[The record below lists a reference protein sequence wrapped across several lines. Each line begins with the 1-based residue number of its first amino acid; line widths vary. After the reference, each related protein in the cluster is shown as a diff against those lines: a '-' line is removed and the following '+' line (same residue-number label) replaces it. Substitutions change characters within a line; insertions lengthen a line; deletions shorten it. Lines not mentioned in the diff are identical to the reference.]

1 MSVPAAATHGTSF
14 HAPPESSV
22 RRIGIFGWGIVA
34 PRSPNV
40 EAFAAN
46 LGAAESWLSPFEG
59 FGPSNFLV
67 GKPDFRFEDYRPW
80 LDQRFPPARYGQLV
94 EKMDPMTL
102 YALGAFIQ
110 SLGQNPGIEDAL
122 RELGADAHVYVGT
135 GVGSLPTSYETSVYY
150 YKAQRRWNRFWCAP
164 ERNTELARWAAEDA
178 DARGRHADAPPEP
191 GTVPADERDEAQEA
205 WDAYWMRYSDGLARY
220 LVQLRES
227 ESVDVTGDV
236 GTNKLNVIRHKAQ
249 RVAKLQK
256 SWGAPEPPWLA
267 VSANILWNIP
277 NMPAAQ
283 ISMAGHITG
292 LTFAPVA
299 ACSTFGVTLK
309 LGMDAIRRGEAKA
322 VVIGATDPPPH
333 PLSVGAFYG
342 ARVISADAAV
352 SKPLSGMRG
361 THVAGGAAVW
371 ILGDLELM
379 TAKGFRPLG
388 MEPVEVGV
396 SSDAHHI
403 ITPNKDGPTA
413 AIRQAMQR
421 AGARPE
427 EIGTWDLHA
436 TATPGDYTEVETL
449 LGVLPGSVLV
459 SARKGTFG
467 HGMSACGGWELTAQY
482 LGLQAGRLYPTPLSR
497 AELNVQIEGLHP
509 RFVFDAAVPM
519 PPALAGKMSMG
530 VGGINACVLS
540 RPFGPDD

>member
-1 MSVPAAATHGTSF
+1 VSVPAAAAKGGPSHTSK
-14 HAPPESSV
+14 ESNV
-22 RRIGIFGWGIVA
+22 RRVGIFGWGIVA
-34 PRSPNV
+34 PRSANV
-40 EAFAAN
+40 DAFAAN
-46 LGAAESWLSPFEG
+46 LDAAESWLSPFQG
-59 FGPSNFLV
+59 YGPSNFLV
-67 GKPDFRFEDYRPW
+67 GQPDFRFEEYRPW
-80 LDQRFPPARYGQLV
+80 IDQRFPPARFGQLV

-110 SLGQNPGIEDAL
+110 SLGQNPGIEEVL
-122 RELGADAHVYVGT
+122 RELGTDAHVYVGT
-135 GVGSLPTSYETSVYY
+135 GVGSLPTAYDTSVRYY
-150 YKAQRRWNRFWCAP
+150 RAQRRWNRFWCDP
-164 ERNTELARWAAEDA
+164 TRNAELARWTAGDA
-178 DARGRHADAPPEP
+178 TTRNAHPDAPPEP
-191 GTVPADERDEAQEA
+191 TTVAADERDEAQEA
-205 WDAYWMRYSDGLARY
+205 WDAYWMRHSEGLSRY
-220 LVQLRES
+220 LVELRDS

-236 GTNKLNVIRHKAQ
+236 GANKLNVIRRKAQ

-267 VSANILWNIP
+267 VSPNILWNIP

-333 PLSVGAFYG
+333 ALSVGAFYG

-352 SKPLSGMRG
+352 SKPLSGLRG
-361 THVAGGAAVW
+361 THVAGGAAIW
-371 ILGDLELM
+371 IIADLEFM
-379 TAKGFRPLG
+379 SAKGFRPLG
-388 MEPVEVGV
+388 MEPVAVGV

-403 ITPNKDGPTA
+403 ITPNRDGPTA
-413 AIRQAMQR
+413 AIRQALVR
-421 AGARPE
+421 ADARPE
-427 EIGTWDLHA
+427 QIGTWDLHA
-436 TATPGDYTEVETL
+436 TATPGDFTEVETL

-467 HGMSACGGWELTAQY
+467 HGMSACGGWELMAQY
-482 LGLQAGRLYPTPLSR
+482 LGLQAGRLYPTPLAHS
-497 AELNVQIEGLHP
+497 ELNAQIEALHP
-509 RFVFDAAVPM
+509 GFVFDAAVPA
-519 PPALAGKMSMG
+519 PPGLAGKMSMG

-540 RPFGPDD
+540 QPFAK